1 MRRTVHALTIALL
14 ALGAGCHLLVHD
26 HDRSHDRRH
35 DRDQPHQA
43 PPPAPHG
50 ETHAPAP
57 APAPGP
63 YAHLPQRTSFTTKS
77 DTELKPGCYAGD
89 FVLGRVQ
96 LRVKGAGCEQTVIDG
111 NLVLDT
117 QCEVCNLTVLGDVV
131 FKGNQ
136 ASLKNVDF
144 RGRVIDHGVQN
155 RY

>member
-1 MRRTVHALTIALL
+1 MRRTVHAFTIALL
-14 ALGAGCHLLVHD
+14 ALGASCHLLRLDHD
-26 HDRSHDRRH
+26 HDDRS
-35 DRDQPHQA
+35 QQ
-43 PPPAPHG
+43 PPPSAPHG
-50 ETHAPAP
+50 ETRAPAP
-57 APAPGP
+57 APAPARGP

-117 QCEVCNLTVLGDVV
+117 QCEVSNMTVLGDVI
-131 FKGNQ
+131 FNGNQ
-136 ASLKNVDF
+136 GSLQNVDF